1 MSKKIMRERD
11 YEIRLRLP
19 MDLAEIIKELALY
32 EERSINNYIT
42 RALKDHVE
50 RLEGLLNDQKRG

>member
-1 MSKKIMRERD
+1 MSKD